1 MADIRAEMDLLI
13 KKLKMLKTRVEE
25 KITHLPN
32 GEDVVTNSRAPRD
45 MFAEL
50 EEYQFH
56 VKCIEEKM
64 KSLRESTNMCAQD
77 VMEYLIL
84 DVELEK
90 AKEKA
95 SDHEKIVR
103 WLVDTQ

>member
-1 MADIRAEMDLLI
+1 MDDIRAEMDLLI

-32 GEDVVTNSRAPRD
+32 GEDVVTNNRAPRD
-45 MFAEL
+45 ILAEL

-64 KSLRESTNMCAQD
+64 K
-77 VMEYLIL
+77 YLIL

-95 SDHEKIVR
+95 SGHEKIVR
-103 WLVDTQ
+103 